1 MRSFVIFGLR
11 PRLWPRLRGGDEPG
25 LGALADQPGFVFG
38 HQGKHAEDEFAVGG
52 GGVDDPVGQ
61 RPHPDPAA
69 FEGGDDVDEVRHSGN
84 AALPVVPRE
93 HLTPRPGVRGRRG
106 RR

>member
-11 PRLWPRLRGGDEPG
+11 PPLWPRLRGGDEPG
-25 LGALADQPGFVFG
+25 QGVLADQPGFVFG

-61 RPHPDPAA
+61 RLHPDPAA
-69 FEGGDDVDEVRHSGN
+69 FEGGDDVDEV
-84 AALPVVPRE
+84 AQV
-93 HLTPRPGVRGRRG
+93 RPIRSIFQMIRVSPDWLV
-106 RR
+106 